1 MTTTLAKPGT
11 GTKPKRQVNEAA
23 YLALKSDIVSCRLMP
38 NERLRF
44 EALRERYGA
53 AFTSLREAMSR
64 LISEG
69 LVVVE
74 PHRGARV
81 ADMKDED
88 FRDLLHV
95 RRLIEAET
103 IRNSIAYG
111 DEQWEA
117 GLVAAFHVYE
127 RALSAPGKRGAVP
140 ADRVERHNLFHDALM
155 AGCRSERLLMLR
167 KMLYAQAERY
177 LMLSFQ
183 APSPPPDAVLTEHE
197 RIMRAALDRKPDLAA
212 ALIQEHQE
220 GAARRVL
227 PIADALKRLSRSSRP
242 SRPREDHGVK

>member
-1 MTTTLAKPGT
+1 MAIAITKLGT
-11 GTKPKRQVNEAA
+11 GAEPKRQVNEAV
-23 YLALKSDIVSCRLMP
+23 YLALKSDIVACRLMP

-53 AFTSLREAMSR
+53 AFTSLREALSR

-69 LVVVE
+69 LVVLE

-103 IRNSIAYG
+103 VRNSIAHG

-127 RALSAPGKRGAVP
+127 RALSAPRKRGAAS

-155 AGCRSERLLMLR
+155 AGCRSERLLLLR

-183 APSPPPDAVLTEHE
+183 SPSPPPDAVLTEHE

-212 ALIQEHQE
+212 ALIQEHLE

-227 PIADALKRLSRSSRP
+227 PIADTLKRLARGARTT
-242 SRPREDHGVK
+242 RTREDLAAK

>member
-1 MTTTLAKPGT
+1 MVTTIAKT
-11 GTKPKRQVNEAA
+11 GSAPEPKLQVNESV
-23 YLALKSDIVSCRLMP
+23 YLALKSDIVACRLMP

-44 EALRERYGA
+44 EGLKERYGA

-69 LVVVE
+69 LVVLE

-88 FRDLLHV
+88 FLDLLHV
-95 RRLIEAET
+95 RRLIEVET
-103 IRNSIAYG
+103 IRSSISDG
-111 DEQWEA
+111 DEKWEA
-117 GLVAAFHVYE
+117 QLVAAFHVYE
-127 RALSAPGKRGAVP
+127 RALSAPRKRGVP
-140 ADRVERHNLFHDALM
+140 STDRVERHNLFHDALM
-155 AGCRSERLLMLR
+155 AGCRSQRLLLLR

-177 LMLSFQ
+177 LTLSFQ
-183 APSPPPDAVLTEHE
+183 APSPPPDTVLTEHE

-212 ALIQEHQE
+212 ALIHEHLE

-227 PIADALKRLSRSSRP
+227 PIADTLKRLSRNARSSRT
-242 SRPREDHGVK
+242 RDGHAAK

>member
-1 MTTTLAKPGT
+1 MTTTTPSPGP
-11 GTKPKRQVNEAA
+11 GAEPKRQVNEAA
-23 YLALKSDIVSCRLMP
+23 YLALKSDIVACRLLP

-69 LVVVE
+69 LVVLE

-88 FRDLLHV
+88 FRDLLNV

-103 IRNSIAYG
+103 IRNSIAHG
-111 DEQWEA
+111 DDQWEA

-127 RALSAPGKRGAVP
+127 LALSAPRKRGA
-140 ADRVERHNLFHDALM
+140 ASTDRVQRHNLFHDALV
-155 AGCRSERLLMLR
+155 AGCQSERLLLLR

-183 APSPPPDAVLTEHE
+183 SPSPPPDAVLTEHE

-212 ALIQEHQE
+212 ALIQEHLE

-227 PIADALKRLSRSSRP
+227 PIADTLKRLSRSARSARA
-242 SRPREDHGVK
+242 REDQAAK

>member
-1 MTTTLAKPGT
+1 MTTTIERIGT
-11 GTKPKRQVNEAA
+11 GAEPKRQVNEAV
-23 YLALKSDIVSCRLMP
+23 YLALKSDIVACRLMP

-44 EALRERYGA
+44 EGLKERYGA

-69 LVVVE
+69 LVVLE

-88 FRDLLHV
+88 FHDLLHV

-103 IRNSIAYG
+103 IRTSIAQG

-117 GLVAAFHVYE
+117 QLVAAFHVYE
-127 RALSAPGKRGAVP
+127 RILSAPRRRGVAP
-140 ADRVERHNLFHDALM
+140 MDRVERHNLFHDALM
-155 AGCRSERLLMLR
+155 AGCRSERLLSLR

-197 RIMRAALDRKPDLAA
+197 RIMRAALDRKGDLAA
-212 ALIQEHQE
+212 ALIQEHLE

-227 PIADALKRLSRSSRP
+227 PIADTLARLSRIARP
-242 SRPREDHGVK
+242 VRAKEGHSTE